1 MTRLTGR
8 AATCRALGQV
18 ATLVS
23 ALVLAPF
30 ASAVAQPAAAA
41 PTLNAPRLR
50 ALDFSP
56 FDTALANFSDTY
68 ARVIGIVLAAANV
81 PGIQD
86 AMKTG
91 TFNSEELLLYYLQRL
106 HRHDDRLRSLLE
118 LNPRALEEA
127 RASDARRAAGKLI
140 GPLDGIPVTL
150 KDNIETAG
158 PMHTTAGAELLLD
171 RMAAQDAPLVAQLRA
186 AGAVI
191 LGKANLSEFAG
202 VITDQPLPGGG
213 FSAVGGQ
220 AINPHGVPVTGGS
233 SAGSAVGVAAG
244 LTMLSVGTETSGSL
258 LSPAAWNSVVAMK
271 PSRGVVDGRGIV
283 PLLRNND
290 SAGPVARSVTDA
302 ALLLGVIGGRNDDYR
317 AALKADALDGVTV
330 GLLNQLV
337 LMAEGNAAPLQTAA
351 TTLQMAGAR
360 LRPAPLL
367 HTPDWADPLAFLRL
381 LAAGIRHDMMG
392 YVASLGLSVRTLED
406 LMAYNQA
413 QPQRRIPFG
422 QEQLTRL
429 LSLTGNTTVSA
440 ADFAAQA
447 RSLTQQAAA
456 MLDAAF
462 AKTGA
467 QVLVS
472 LDNEHS
478 SYYATAGY
486 PAVTVPLGVRSQPGG
501 QPGQMGVSQPGVPVG
516 VTLIGKPGEDAR
528 LLGYAYAFEQASRL
542 RVDPRLR

>member
-1 MTRLTGR
+1 
-8 AATCRALGQV
+8 
-18 ATLVS
+18 
-23 ALVLAPF
+23 
-30 ASAVAQPAAAA
+30 
-41 PTLNAPRLR
+41 
-50 ALDFSP
+50 
-56 FDTALANFSDTY
+56 
-68 ARVIGIVLAAANV
+68 
-81 PGIQD
+81 
-86 AMKTG
+86 
-91 TFNSEELLLYYLQRL
+91 
-106 HRHDDRLRSLLE
+106 
-118 LNPRALEEA
+118 
-127 RASDARRAAGKLI
+127 
-140 GPLDGIPVTL
+140 
-150 KDNIETAG
+150 
-158 PMHTTAGAELLLD
+158 
-171 RMAAQDAPLVAQLRA
+171 MAAQDAPLVAQLRA

-429 LSLTGNTTVSA
+429 LSLTGNTTVS
-440 ADFAAQA
+440 
-447 RSLTQQAAA
+447 
-456 MLDAAF
+456 
-462 AKTGA
+462 
-467 QVLVS
+467 
-472 LDNEHS
+472 E
-478 SYYATAGY
+478 
-486 PAVTVPLGVRSQPGG
+486 
-501 QPGQMGVSQPGVPVG
+501 
-516 VTLIGKPGEDAR
+516 
-528 LLGYAYAFEQASRL
+528 
-542 RVDPRLR
+542 